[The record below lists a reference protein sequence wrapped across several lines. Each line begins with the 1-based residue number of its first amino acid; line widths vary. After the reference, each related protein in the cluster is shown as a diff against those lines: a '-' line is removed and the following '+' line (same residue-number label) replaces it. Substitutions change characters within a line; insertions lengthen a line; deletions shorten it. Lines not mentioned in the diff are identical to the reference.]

1 MRFHGVDY
9 LLALRSSPA
18 SLSHAPALLLSA
30 RATDGLW
37 HASFSASEIEQMSS
51 KTGAFQPFATME
63 RMIVRCIEASDGSE
77 ETHQIAWKHGAFDML
92 SIDLLTYD
100 QLDLLKQRRSTDA
113 PVAAAAYTPRSN
125 ARRALNKRYVILTLS
140 SESSP
145 EDRIHYPLPLL
156 FQGRPPVEASAASP
170 AAALDVTALREQ
182 LAKLTHDIQQNGQEQ
197 PAAQQTPQ
205 RRTQQ
210 RMQHSA
216 SAIDTRSYHRSR
228 SRSRSNSPCSRSR
241 SRSRS
246 PPRRSSHKSSS
257 SQKGSSR
264 SHKDS
269 SSSSGAL
276 IAENE
281 RLKAELESL
290 RILSASESARQ
301 SNRERKADLPSPSSS
316 SSRSGRLHRIQ
327 SPEDPSALSDSEG
340 ASAPG
345 AAAPGLDD
353 AARSLEAIAASRT
366 IEASEAF
373 IASLQSQL
381 SEARA
386 AASFEA
392 EVAAA
397 RIASLEAE
405 NRSLRRAEHTA
416 RIALQESET
425 LLKAAT
431 MESARLRSARADTAS
446 ARSAGAAA
454 VAAAASPVRSAGRPR
469 SASPLLNRSQNGSS
483 SLPVLRGGPGAAQ
496 SPSRRSPSPYLQA
509 QRDRRNGSTGSNAS
523 SRGSSPAG
531 SGRGTPTHSRGQS
544 ASSARSA
551 TATTGVPPLP
561 GIRSRSSSPAMRP
574 RPASASPSRSPYSPQ
589 QQPQQQQPRAPID
602 LSYRS
607 WTVDRSGRSSP
618 IRRFDPVAYIER
630 RKSLQAE
637 KEDRIRLRNEME
649 IARVTTPTRS
659 LSPSPSMSSASS
671 TATLNRSSSPARRAL
686 NLSASTPSL
695 EFVQSPGRGALRPS
709 SRPDGYVGSVASP
722 ARSRA
727 RGSAAVTIAA
737 PVNTRGGRPSNGDL
751 ARVGV
756 LGMNDPLMFSAQGGS
771 SSAAAQSPT
780 SSPSAAAAST
790 SAEFRATR
798 TRELLKAQALQRSS
812 GSSAAPAPNG
822 SGILGYTARLPLEP
836 VIPSVDGLLADE
848 EGGAAEDAT
857 PRTQAKQVT
866 ALTARLAKLQHYLE
880 AEKAN

>member
-1 MRFHGVDY
+1 MSHTTEPPPTTLLHEGTLRFHSVDY
-9 LLALRSSPA
+9 RVSLRSSPA
-18 SLSHAPALLLSA
+18 RLAHPPALLLSA
-30 RATDGLW
+30 HTVDGLW

-63 RMIVRCIEASDGSE
+63 RMIGRCIEQANGSSD
-77 ETHQIAWKHGAFDML
+77 THQIEWKHGAFDTL
-92 SIDLLTYD
+92 SIDLLTYE

-113 PVAAAAYTPRSN
+113 PVAAAASTPRSN

-156 FQGRPPVEASAASP
+156 FQGRPPVDAPAPASP
-170 AAALDVTALREQ
+170 AALDVTALREQ

-197 PAAQQTPQ
+197 PALQQAQQQTPQ

-228 SRSRSNSPCSRSR
+228 SRSRSHSPPRSRSR

-246 PPRRSSHKSSS
+246 PPRRASHKSSS
-257 SQKGSSR
+257 RKGSSR
-264 SHKDS
+264 SQKDS
-269 SSSSGAL
+269 SSSSSSSAAL
-276 IAENE
+276 VAENE

-290 RILSASESARQ
+290 RILSASESARH
-301 SNRERKADLPSPSSS
+301 SSRRSDLPSPSASA
-316 SSRSGRLHRIQ
+316 SRSGRLHRIQ
-327 SPEDPSALSDSEG
+327 SPEDPSPLVDSAEG
-340 ASAPG
+340 ASA
-345 AAAPGLDD
+345 AAAPGLNDA

-397 RIASLEAE
+397 RIAGLEAE
-405 NRSLRRAEHTA
+405 NRSLRRSENSA
-416 RIALQESET
+416 RAALQESEA

-431 MESARLRSARADTAS
+431 IESARLRSARVDSAAS
-446 ARSAGAAA
+446 ART
-454 VAAAASPVRSAGRPR
+454 AAAAAPSPVRTAGRPR
-469 SASPLLNRSQNGSS
+469 SASPSLSRSQNGSS
-483 SLPVLRGGPGAAQ
+483 SLPVLRGGGSGAP
-496 SPSRRSPSPYLQA
+496 SPSRRPLSPYPQA
-509 QRDRRNGSTGSNAS
+509 QRDRRTASNGGAGSNAS

-531 SGRGTPTHSRGQS
+531 SGRGTPTHSRGGS
-544 ASSARSA
+544 AASARSA
-551 TATTGVPPLP
+551 YGVTAGGPPLP
-561 GIRSRSSSPAMRP
+561 ALNLRSRSSSPSTRP
-574 RPASASPSRSPYSPQ
+574 RPASASPSRSPHSPQ
-589 QQPQQQQPRAPID
+589 LPQHQPRAPLD

-618 IRRFDPVAYIER
+618 IRRFDPVAYVAR
-630 RKSLQAE
+630 RQTLQAE
-637 KEDRIRLRNEME
+637 KEDRIRQRNEME

-659 LSPSPSMSSASS
+659 LSPSPSMASAASS
-671 TATLNRSSSPARRAL
+671 TSTLHRSSSPSRRAL

-709 SRPDGYVGSVASP
+709 SRPDGYVGSAASP

-727 RGSAAVTIAA
+727 RVGA
-737 PVNTRGGRPSNGDL
+737 PLNARGGRPSSGDL
-751 ARVGV
+751 VSGGTRV
-756 LGMNDPLMFSAQGGS
+756 
-771 SSAAAQSPT
+771 AAAQSP
-780 SSPSAAAAST
+780 SPSS
-790 SAEFRATR
+790 SAEFRAAR
-798 TRELLKAQALQRSS
+798 TRELLQAQSLQRAS
-812 GSSAAPAPNG
+812 GGGAAPNG
-822 SGILGYTARLPLEP
+822 SGILGYSSRLPLEP
-836 VIPSVDGLLADE
+836 MIPSVDGIVD
-848 EGGAAEDAT
+848 EGGPAEGAEDAT

-866 ALTARLAKLQHYLE
+866 ALTARLAKLQHFLE